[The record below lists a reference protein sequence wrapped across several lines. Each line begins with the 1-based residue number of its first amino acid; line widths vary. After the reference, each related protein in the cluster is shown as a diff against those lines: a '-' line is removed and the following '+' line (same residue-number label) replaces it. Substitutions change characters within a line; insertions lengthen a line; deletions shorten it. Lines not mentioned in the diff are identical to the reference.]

1 MTSMKITWTSNN
13 TTSQITTG
21 NGPARTGMWGFFV
34 IPHGNDTGGPFDP
47 QEDGFIGSAAE
58 TLFGVGG
65 WLTSNTG
72 GGGAQVQFRLDG
84 NPVGFTDSWVTY
96 YHKFFGV
103 IDTRGF
109 NTFEVL
115 ETEGVI
121 EDQKFI
127 FADDFTI
134 ATLPK
139 AMPWILLLLL
149 DK

>member
-1 MTSMKITWTSNN
+1 
-13 TTSQITTG
+13 
-21 NGPARTGMWGFFV
+21 
-34 IPHGNDTGGPFDP
+34 
-47 QEDGFIGSAAE
+47 
-58 TLFGVGG
+58 LFGVGG
-65 WLTSNTG
+65 WLTSNT
-72 GGGAQVQFRLDG
+72 GGAQVQFRLDG

-139 AMPWILLLLL
+139 PCPGYFCCCLTNSELIFQ
-149 DK
+149 